1 MPLSKTGPFSFSG
14 FQDEV
19 MTGTDL
25 KNKSWLAHPEVLQAA
40 NVATNTSMLAL
51 RDVIQGH
58 RKTRPAPAPARNS
71 YELELDKV
79 SNTAGAIDVMQGTS
93 SGGPQYG
100 WMGNPDPQ
108 YKYCRTLGSHKA
120 SPSAL
125 NVNQHFRIYSADKI
139 KIRAL
144 GIKDSTANTN
154 YSLVIN
160 GYRNGFDSGTAMTF
174 LNTTAINYLQQWEW
188 FEMTPRM
195 DYPYMIVSL
204 QHFFGGGSPSSSV
217 SNSWG
222 LEVRR
227 A

>member
-1 MPLSKTGPFSFSG
+1 MPISKTGPFSFSD
-14 FQDEV
+14 FETEV
-19 MTGTDL
+19 MDGTDL

-71 YELELDKV
+71 YELELDKF
-79 SNTAGAIDVMQGTS
+79 SNPAGNISVEQGDA

-100 WMGNPDPQ
+100 WMGKPDPQ
-108 YKYCRTLGSHKA
+108 YKYCRTLGQHMA

-125 NVNQHFRIYSADKI
+125 NVNQHFRIYSTDKI
-139 KIRAL
+139 KIRVL
-144 GIKDSTANTN
+144 GLKDNTANTN

-160 GYRNGFDSGTAMTF
+160 GYNGGFDTGSPMTF
-174 LNTTAINYLQQWEW
+174 LNTTATNYLQQWEW

-195 DYPYMIVSL
+195 DYTYMTVSL
-204 QHFFGGGSPSSSV
+204 QHFFGGGSPSSSE